1 MIYDSAKYIAQCNK
15 NKKERPLTSLL
26 VPGAGVEPAQG

>member
-1 MIYDSAKYIAQCNK
+1 MTKKKTLQHSVFQSAKGFF
-15 NKKERPLTSLL
+15 